1 MMKQT
6 SAILLVVAIFLFYT
20 SGALAVTN
28 EDSLGKITSHKG
40 RFQVQQKDSRTWAD
54 AVTGMAVFYGD
65 AVRTG
70 DASEGIITLVD
81 ESFIKV
87 HANSHIVMN
96 TIISPLEKKNSILM
110 FFGRV
115 WSKVSRKAMRRK
127 LFEVQTPT
135 AVCGVR
141 GTDFETG
148 AYEDGTTLVQVNTG
162 EVTIDNET
170 YQKKVYE
177 NQGARLSYE
186 VRDIR
191 VEPGYK
197 PDWEQGDVQGRENLF
212 TDGEKY
218 GGYVHAEIYARRDRL
233 KGMVQRT
240 TELSEKKKQLA
251 VAAETAKDEGDA
263 AAYAARRAEID
274 AINRELGELNKQIAY
289 AGGRLE
295 CQFGLFSHYGTLA
308 KDPELSKH
316 FNGREF
322 ILKELDNIEMI
333 QAEFD
338 AMIEEGMKMSMEDMD
353 DMMEEM
359 RQKMRNYKNKQSKK
373 DDLFKEM

>member
-1 MMKQT
+1 MKH
-6 SAILLVVAIFLFYT
+6 AAIILLSLTILFSLS
-20 SGALAVTN
+20 SGAMAVTSQ
-28 EDSLGKITSHKG
+28 DPLGKITAHKG
-40 RFQVQQKDSRTWAD
+40 RCQVKQKDNRVWTD
-54 AVTGMAVFYGD
+54 AVTGMDVFYGD

-70 DASEGIITLVD
+70 VASEGVITLVD

-87 HANSHIVMN
+87 HANSHIVLN

-308 KDPELSKH
+308 KDPELSRH

-359 RQKMRNYKNKQSKK
+359 RQKMKEYKNKQGNQ
-373 DDLFKEM
+373 DDLFDEM

>member
-1 MMKQT
+1 LKQT
-6 SAILLVVAIFLFYT
+6 AIIFLSLIVFLSFS
-20 SGALAVTN
+20 SGAMAAAN
-28 EDSLGKITSHKG
+28 QDPLGKITSYSG
-40 RFQVQQKDSRTWAD
+40 RFQVKQKESRIWAD
-54 AVTGMAVFYGD
+54 AVTGMDVFYGD
-65 AVRTG
+65 AIRTG
-70 DASEGIITLVD
+70 DASEGVITMVD
-81 ESFIKV
+81 ESFIRV

-170 YQKKVYE
+170 YQKTVHE

-191 VEPGYK
+191 VEPGYT
-197 PDWEQGDVQGRENLF
+197 PDWEQSDDQGRKNLF
-212 TDGEKY
+212 ANGEKY
-218 GGYVHAEIYARRDRL
+218 GGYVHTEIYARRDRL

-240 TELSEKKKQLA
+240 SELSEKKRQLTSE
-251 VAAETAKDEGDA
+251 AETARDEGDA
-263 AAYAARRAEID
+263 AVHEARLAEIEV
-274 AINRELGELNKQIAY
+274 INGELGNLNKRIAY

-295 CQFGLFSHYGTLA
+295 CQFGLFSHYGYLA
-308 KDPELSKH
+308 KDPVLSKH

-333 QAEFD
+333 QAEFN

-359 RQKMRNYKNKQSKK
+359 RQKMKEYKNTKGNK
-373 DDLFKEM
+373 DDLFDEM

>member
-1 MMKQT
+1 LKQ
-6 SAILLVVAIFLFYT
+6 ILIIFLSLIVFLSFS
-20 SGALAVTN
+20 SGAIAAVSQ
-28 EDSLGKITSHKG
+28 DPLGKITSYKG
-40 RFQVQQKDSRTWAD
+40 RFQVKQKDSRIWAD
-54 AVTGMAVFYGD
+54 AVTGMDVFYGD
-65 AVRTG
+65 AIRTG
-70 DASEGIITLVD
+70 DASEGVITMVD
-81 ESFIKV
+81 ESFIRV

-96 TIISPLEKKNSILM
+96 TIISPLEKKNSVLM

-170 YQKKVYE
+170 YQKTVHE

-191 VEPGYK
+191 VESGFT
-197 PDWEQGDVQGRENLF
+197 PDWEQGDAQGRKNLF
-212 TDGEKY
+212 ANGEKY
-218 GGYVHAEIYARRDRL
+218 GSYVHTEIYDRRDRL

-240 TELSEKKKQLA
+240 SELSDKKRQLTS
-251 VAAETAKDEGDA
+251 AAETARDEGDA
-263 AAYAARRAEID
+263 AAHDARLAEIEV
-274 AINRELGELNKQIAY
+274 INRELGDLNKRIAY

-295 CQFGLFSHYGTLA
+295 CQFGLFSHYGYLA
-308 KDPELSKH
+308 KDPVLSKH

-322 ILKELDNIEMI
+322 ILNELDNIEMI
-333 QAEFD
+333 QAEFN

-359 RQKMRNYKNKQSKK
+359 RQKMKDYKKGQKE
-373 DDLFKEM
+373 DLFDEM

>member
-1 MMKQT
+1 MLKRIVL
-6 SAILLVVAIFLFYT
+6 ILLFLAIFLPFSSWAATTESEEPLGRVT
-20 SGALAVTN
+20 SFQ
-28 EDSLGKITSHKG
+28 G
-40 RFQVQQKDSRTWAD
+40 RFQVKQKDSRIWTD
-54 AVTGMAVFYGD
+54 ATSGMNVFYGD
-65 AVRTG
+65 AIRTG
-70 DASEGIITLVD
+70 TSSEGLITLVD
-81 ESFIKV
+81 DSFIKV
-87 HANSHIVMN
+87 HANSQIVMN

-115 WSKVSRKAMRRK
+115 WSKVSKKAMRRK

-148 AYEDGTTLVQVNTG
+148 AYEDGTTLIRVNTG
-162 EVTIDNET
+162 EVSIDNET
-170 YQKKVYE
+170 HQKTVYE

-186 VRDIR
+186 ARDIR

-197 PDWEQGDVQGRENLF
+197 PDWGQSDAQGRRNLF
-212 TDGEKY
+212 ADGEKY
-218 GGYVHAEIYARRDRL
+218 GGYVHSEIYERRDRL
-233 KGMVQRT
+233 KGMVDRT
-240 TELSEKKKQLA
+240 TELSEKKKKLTI
-251 VAAETAKDEGDA
+251 AADSSRDEGDN
-263 AAYAARRAEID
+263 AAYEARLAEIEE
-274 AINRELGELNKQIAY
+274 INRELGDLNKRIAY

-295 CQFGLFSHYGTLA
+295 CQFGLFSHYGYLA

-333 QAEFD
+333 QAEFN

-359 RQKMRNYKNKQSKK
+359 RQKMKQYKSGQK
-373 DDLFKEM
+373 DDLFDEM

>member
-1 MMKQT
+1 LKHT
-6 SAILLVVAIFLFYT
+6 AIIFLSLIVSLFI
-20 SGALAVTN
+20 SAGAIAAAN
-28 EDSLGKITSHKG
+28 QDPLGKITSYSG
-40 RFQVQQKDSRTWAD
+40 RFQVKQQDSRTWID
-54 AVTGMAVFYGD
+54 AATGMDVFFGD
-65 AVRTG
+65 AIRTG
-70 DASEGIITLVD
+70 EASEGVITLVD
-81 ESFIKV
+81 ESFIQV
-87 HANSHIVMN
+87 RANSHIVLN

-115 WSKVSRKAMRRK
+115 WSKVSKKAMRRK

-170 YQKKVYE
+170 YQKTVHE

-197 PDWEQGDVQGRENLF
+197 PDWEQSDAQGRKNLF
-212 TDGEKY
+212 ADGEKY
-218 GGYVHAEIYARRDRL
+218 GGYVHTEIYVRRDRL

-240 TELSEKKKQLA
+240 LELSEKKRQLTS
-251 VAAETAKDEGDA
+251 AAETARDDGDTA
-263 AAYAARRAEID
+263 AHEALLTEIA
-274 AINRELGELNKQIAY
+274 AINRELGDLNKQIAY

-295 CQFGLFSHYGTLA
+295 CQFGLFSHYGYLA
-308 KDPELSKH
+308 KDPVLSKH

-353 DMMEEM
+353 DMMDEM
-359 RQKMRNYKNKQSKK
+359 RQKMRDYKNTKGNK
-373 DDLFKEM
+373 DDLFDEM